1 MKVEEN
7 FYYAEGAEEQRLN
20 NAARRILKT
29 ADELELSVSDMMNL
43 LNNLLAEIAFVE
55 CVDRE
60 TLLNILGTTYD
71 LHVESAMKDETF
83 N

>member
-1 MKVEEN
+1 
-7 FYYAEGAEEQRLN
+7 
-20 NAARRILKT
+20 
-29 ADELELSVSDMMNL
+29 MMNL

>member
-1 MKVEEN
+1 M
-7 FYYAEGAEEQRLN
+7 
-20 NAARRILKT
+20 
-29 ADELELSVSDMMNL
+29 DLSVADMMNMMT
-43 LNNLLAEIAFVE
+43 NLLAEIAFVE

-71 LHVESAMKDETF
+71 LHVESAIKNETL

>member
-1 MKVEEN
+1 MKIEET

-20 NAARRILKT
+20 NATRKVLKI
-29 ADELELSVSDMMNL
+29 ADEMDLSVADMMNMMT
-43 LNNLLAEIAFVE
+43 NLLAEIAFVE

-71 LHVESAMKDETF
+71 LHVESAIKNETL

>member
-1 MKVEEN
+1 MKIEET
-7 FYYAEGAEEQRLN
+7 FYYADGAEEQRLN
-20 NAARRILKT
+20 NAARSILKA
-29 ADELELSVSDMMNL
+29 ADEADLSVSDMMNL

-55 CVDRE
+55 CVDRA

-71 LHVESAMKDETF
+71 LHVESATKNETF